1 MPSWNDP
8 LDLIRTVFPGAFDQ
22 NDLTPLYERIYSD
35 YQAVDADNIM
45 FFEPGQ
51 FPDEIP
57 GIVFHLGFK
66 TPPGGQI
73 GSPTHVLNDHTY
85 CCQLNPSICAETG
98 EPGPET
104 AQKCFEWH
112 TQRIT
117 KRDQDAQKLGIPLI
131 ISEFGA
137 CMDSDNCA
145 REVDQ
150 VADVCDDALASWAY
164 WEFKPF
170 HDLTTSAGDRS
181 EGFYNKDGT
190 LEVAKV
196 KSLVR
201 TYVKKAQGKLEKMSF
216 IADSAPDA
224 ATITPGTFSA
234 TITID
239 TSIDAPSEIH
249 AFQDPTSQV
258 NWYPNGYSLKLTSSC
273 DAQPD
278 IKQTFLGNTILLQV
292 MNQECDG
299 QTLTIDIAPK

>member
-1 MPSWNDP
+1 
-8 LDLIRTVFPGAFDQ
+8 
-22 NDLTPLYERIYSD
+22 
-35 YQAVDADNIM
+35 
-45 FFEPGQ
+45 
-51 FPDEIP
+51 
-57 GIVFHLGFK
+57 
-66 TPPGGQI
+66 
-73 GSPTHVLNDHTY
+73 
-85 CCQLNPSICAETG
+85 
-98 EPGPET
+98 
-104 AQKCFEWH
+104 
-112 TQRIT
+112 
-117 KRDQDAQKLGIPLI
+117 
-131 ISEFGA
+131 
-137 CMDSDNCA
+137 MDSDNCA

-278 IKQTFLGNTILLQV
+278 IK
-292 MNQECDG
+292 
-299 QTLTIDIAPK
+299 

>member
-8 LDLIRTVFPGAFDQ
+8 LDLIRTVFPGGFDQ

-35 YQAVDADNIM
+35 YHAVDAENIM

-57 GIVFHLGFK
+57 GIVLHLGFK

-73 GSPTHVLNDHTY
+73 GSPNHVLNDHTY
-85 CCQLNPSICAETG
+85 CCQLSPAICAQTG

-104 AQKCFEWH
+104 AEQCLAWH
-112 TQRIT
+112 QQRVS
-117 KRDQDAQKLGIPLI
+117 KRDQDAKKLGIPLI

-145 REVDQ
+145 REIDQ
-150 VADVCDDALASWAY
+150 VAEVCDDALASWAY

-190 LEVAKV
+190 LEVSKV

-201 TYVKKAQGKLEKMSF
+201 TYVKKAQGQLFAQNF
-216 IADSAPDA
+216 IPDSKSSQG
-224 ATITPGTFSA
+224 TPGTFQAS
-234 TITID
+234 IIID
-239 TSIDAPSEIH
+239 TSIDAPSVIH
-249 AFQDPTSQV
+249 AFQDS
-258 NWYPNGYSLKLTSSC
+258 
-273 DAQPD
+273 
-278 IKQTFLGNTILLQV
+278 
-292 MNQECDG
+292 
-299 QTLTIDIAPK
+299 